1 MTADLLAHIAT
12 HLALCATALAL
23 AIVIALPAAALA
35 TSTVARSFTLG
46 MFGALRVV
54 PSIAVLALALPYLG
68 LGFRPA
74 VLALVLLAIPPIAIN
89 ADAGLRGVA
98 GPVIDAARGM
108 GMTAAQVR
116 ARIAWP
122 LAVPLVL
129 AGIRTATVE
138 VIASAT
144 LAAFIGAGGLGE
156 YIIDG
161 LATNNTSELIIGA
174 ATVAALALVAD
185 LALAA
190 LVRRADDLV
199 GNG

>member
-1 MTADLLAHIAT
+1 LTADLLAHIAT

>member
-1 MTADLLAHIAT
+1 
-12 HLALCATALAL
+12 
-23 AIVIALPAAALA
+23 
-35 TSTVARSFTLG
+35 
-46 MFGALRVV
+46 
-54 PSIAVLALALPYLG
+54 
-68 LGFRPA
+68 
-74 VLALVLLAIPPIAIN
+74 
-89 ADAGLRGVA
+89 
-98 GPVIDAARGM
+98 M